1 MVGLKLIDFGLSGTI
16 KNSFNQTG
24 DESQAGTLLYMSP
37 EVLSGVDIKSSTA
50 QDVWSLGILAYQLL
64 TGTLPFD
71 SDYFGEIKK
80 AIIEKPLT
88 FTENLAVS
96 KQA

>member
-1 MVGLKLIDFGLSGTI
+1 VVGLKLIDFGLSGTI
-16 KNSFNQTG
+16 KNSYSQTG

-37 EVLSGVDIKSSTA
+37 EVLSGADTKSSTA

-64 TGTLPFD
+64 TGSLPFD
-71 SDYFGEIKK
+71 SEYFGEIKK
-80 AIIEKPLT
+80 AIIEKPLGFPEN
-88 FTENLAVS
+88 FTVC

>member
-1 MVGLKLIDFGLSGTI
+1 
-16 KNSFNQTG
+16 
-24 DESQAGTLLYMSP
+24 MSP
-37 EVLSGVDIKSSTA
+37 EVLSGADTKSSTA

-80 AIIEKPLT
+80 AIIEK
-88 FTENLAVS
+88 
-96 KQA
+96 

>member
-1 MVGLKLIDFGLSGTI
+1 VLGLKLIDFGLSGTI
-16 KNSFNQTG
+16 KNSFSQTG
-24 DESQAGTLLYMSP
+24 DENQAGTLLYMSP
-37 EVLSGVDIKSSTA
+37 EVLSGADTKSSTA

-71 SDYFGEIKK
+71 SDFFGEIKK

-88 FTENLAVS
+88 YPENITVS
-96 KQA
+96 MQA